1 MHWPEFLHGLSI
13 AEYARLV
20 CETRDIN
27 AELLRLLDVPAS
39 LMAHPAPT
47 QEEQSF
53 RLSSVIRATLA
64 IRKQE
69 DPTWQSLSEFLAER
83 ARGL

>member
-1 MHWPEFLHGLSI
+1 MSWPEFLYGVSVDD
-13 AEYARLV
+13 YARLV

-39 LMAHPAPT
+39 LMTHPAPT
-47 QEEQSF
+47 PEEQSS

-64 IRKQE
+64 IRKYE
-69 DPTWQSLSEFLAER
+69 DPTWQSLEAFLALH
-83 ARGL
+83 ATV

>member
-69 DPTWQSLSEFLAER
+69 DLAWQSLGEFLAMH
-83 ARGL
+83 ATL

>member
-1 MHWPEFLHGLSI
+1 MPWPEFLHGLSI

-20 CETRDIN
+20 CETRDVTT
-27 AELLRLLDVPAS
+27 ELLRLLDVPAS

-47 QEEQSF
+47 QEEQAY

-69 DPTWQSLSEFLAER
+69 DPTWHSLEEFLASFS
-83 ARGL
+83 G